1 MITMTPQEIEQ
12 ELRQYYC
19 SENFYKVSPFS
30 KLVMTDGVKALC
42 DMCQS
47 YWLTDIIASYQGKRL
62 EAKTTGFQVWNLSK
76 RLTDWLVTCDD
87 GNGNIAVKQVIS
99 ISDFPLPSIKLYCTN
114 GVILLP
120 SEN

>member
-30 KLVMTDGVKALC
+30 NLVMTDGVKALC
-42 DMCQS
+42 TMCQS

-62 EAKTTGFQVWNLSK
+62 EAKTTGFQVWTLSK

-99 ISDFPLPSIKLYCTN
+99 LSDFPLPSIKLYCTN